1 MESAQATSKA
11 AVAGRRI
18 LGYLLLAVLIPVVIL
33 AGLVVTVIEVLDA
46 ALNRLE
52 HRREDVNWR
61 MR

>member
-1 MESAQATSKA
+1 MTLTRFGTHA
-11 AVAGRRI
+11 